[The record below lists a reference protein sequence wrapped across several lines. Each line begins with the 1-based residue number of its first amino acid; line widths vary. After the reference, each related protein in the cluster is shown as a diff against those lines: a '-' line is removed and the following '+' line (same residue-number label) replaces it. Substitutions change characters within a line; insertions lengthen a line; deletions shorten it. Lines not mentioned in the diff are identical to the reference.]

1 MSKFKNLSGKDIVK
15 ILSIF
20 NFEVFSQTGSHIKL
34 RRNIEMRSKDILIIP
49 NHKSIDKGLLK
60 AIFKQASIYVSE
72 VELRDYFYT
81 E

>member
-1 MSKFKNLSGKDIVK
+1 MSKFRNLSGKDIVK

-34 RRNIEMRSKDILIIP
+34 RRNTEISSRETLIIP

-60 AIFKQASIYVSE
+60 AIFKQSTAYVSE
-72 VELRDYFYT
+72 AELRNHFYT